1 MFENLPRKF
10 LNSIRYKSEVS
21 LQKFLKK
28 HNIFIHKSE
37 KSRDSHSID
46 YIRKQLILSC
56 KGVLHIGAHY
66 GQEASFYSDLG
77 ASVMW
82 VEAMPEK
89 YTVLCKKLSEFPNQ
103 KVMCALLGSANK
115 NKIRFN
121 VSSNDGASSSIY
133 SFGDNTQF
141 KNLEMVRS
149 VFLKMKRLDSCFS
162 IKDISAY
169 PHWVIDVQGAE
180 LEVLKGAGDL
190 LRYCHSLEIEVT
202 SRNLYLGGAN
212 AQDVINFLNL
222 NGFIALQ
229 KHKIGLHEDLIFIRG
244 ARCH

>member
-1 MFENLPRKF
+1 MFKNLPREF

-28 HNIFIHKSE
+28 HSVFIYKSK
-37 KSRDSHSID
+37 KSRDSHLIG
-46 YIRKQLILSC
+46 YIRKQIIFNC

-77 ASVMW
+77 SSVMW

-89 YTVLCKKLSEFPNQ
+89 YKVLCKKLSEFPNQ
-103 KVMCALLGSANK
+103 KAMCALLGSVNK
-115 NKIRFN
+115 NKIKFN

-141 KNLEMVRS
+141 KNLEMVGS

-180 LEVLKGAGDL
+180 LEVLKGAGGL
-190 LRYCHSLEIEVT
+190 LRYCHSLEIELT

-212 AQDVINFLNL
+212 AQEVINFLNL

-229 KHKIGLHEDLIFIRG
+229 EHKIGTHEDLIFIRG
-244 ARCH
+244 ARCR

>member
-1 MFENLPRKF
+1 MFKNLPRKF
-10 LNSIRYKSEVS
+10 LNAIKYKSEVA

-28 HNIFIHKSE
+28 HSVFIYKSE
-37 KSRDSHSID
+37 KSRDRHLIN
-46 YIRKQLILSC
+46 YIRKKIIFSC

-66 GQEASFYSDLG
+66 GQESSFYSDLG

-82 VEAMPEK
+82 VEANPEK
-89 YTVLCKKLSEFPNQ
+89 YTVLCKKLSKFPNQ
-103 KVMCALLGSANK
+103 KAMCALLGSANK
-115 NKIRFN
+115 NKIKFN
-121 VSSNDGASSSIY
+121 ISSNDGLSSSIY

-141 KNLEMVRS
+141 KNIEMVS
-149 VFLKMKRLDSCFS
+149 YVFLKMKRLDSCFS
-162 IKDISAY
+162 TKNILAY

-180 LEVLKGAGDL
+180 LEVLKGAGHL

-212 AQDVINFLNL
+212 AQEVINFLNL

-229 KHKIGLHEDLIFIRG
+229 EHKIGSHENLIFIRG